1 MLKLRKKRKS
11 PYSVIVLTLA
21 FFIVIPNLLTPT
33 NTRYY
38 TEVTLDAIGK
48 AKTTRTAIY
57 TITFYSNGGEGTMS
71 PQNVNYG
78 ERVPLTANAFTR
90 TGYIFE
96 EWNTESDGSGTS
108 YSNKQQIYNLTSE
121 ASGNIELYAQWED
134 ENAVAKIG
142 NKTYASLQKAIAAV
156 PTNNVE
162 TTIKLLK
169 DTSEALTVAKGKNIV
184 FNFQDF
190 TISNSGTGNV
200 IVNNGTIT
208 IYNGKIQTNVAQGAI
223 NNNSGAKLTMTGGK
237 IISTGGRQ
245 AIYNDGGIAQISGT
259 AYLSANA
266 KIESNKNRGTVHNL
280 NNGTLIITGGTI
292 ISTTENNINNTVA
305 VSNEANMTIG
315 VEDGTVNIH
324 DITIQG
330 KKYGIFS
337 KNNFNFYDGT
347 VKGETNAFN
356 DESKVINKEGDYEIV
371 HTPEQISNVTYD
383 TAFLGHGITITF
395 ECDGGTLD
403 TYTRSVIAGQE
414 IGILP
419 EPEKK
424 DYVFL
429 GWYTQQGKLITS
441 NYVVGESN
449 ITLYARWRE
458 ACVAKIGEKLYKSL
472 RRSNRRC
479 AYRQHRNYY

>member
-1 MLKLRKKRKS
+1 M
-11 PYSVIVLTLA
+11 VILPQR
-21 FFIVIPNLLTPT
+21 VILC
-33 NTRYY
+33 
-38 TEVTLDAIGK
+38 
-48 AKTTRTAIY
+48 
-57 TITFYSNGGEGTMS
+57 
-71 PQNVNYG
+71 Q
-78 ERVPLTANAFTR
+78 
-90 TGYIFE
+90 
-96 EWNTESDGSGTS
+96 
-108 YSNKQQIYNLTSE
+108 
-121 ASGNIELYAQWED
+121 
-134 ENAVAKIG
+134 KI
-142 NKTYASLQKAIAAV
+142 
-156 PTNNVE
+156 
-162 TTIKLLK
+162 
-169 DTSEALTVAKGKNIV
+169 
-184 FNFQDF
+184 
-190 TISNSGTGNV
+190 
-200 IVNNGTIT
+200 
-208 IYNGKIQTNVAQGAI
+208 
-223 NNNSGAKLTMTGGK
+223 
-237 IISTGGRQ
+237 
-245 AIYNDGGIAQISGT
+245 
-259 AYLSANA
+259 
-266 KIESNKNRGTVHNL
+266 
-280 NNGTLIITGGTI
+280 IITGGTI